1 MTGGEDLIVWKD
13 LLQPLP
19 SVILAQAMLHEA
31 LTALTSSGRQVVLVS
46 EGETVVGYV
55 DSQSLLKQIQSCGL
69 DAVVQYQTD
78 ILKVFYEN
86 PVEFYHN
93 VSLVLGVDEQ
103 GDLIGISSFEEAR
116 NRITRLQLEQKN
128 QIFNSAG
135 IGVITTDSQFR
146 ITFIN
151 EQAEAI
157 LGLSRSFLLHRNYK
171 KLLES
176 DDLAEVLQGKQ
187 FVNATSSLNFKQMIG
202 NFSPLFEQGK
212 IQGIVHIFYLR
223 EQLEEAI
230 QELELVRNLNDDI
243 KTIYASSNEEI
254 LVMNGQGRIMRLAG
268 TFLHEFWMI
277 DQPEKLIGKHI
288 HDLQKEGFF
297 RQNILDI
304 CCKQRGKHVFIQENA
319 KGRKVWSVATPV
331 FHGEQLEKI
340 IIISRDITEINEL
353 KAELET
359 MKKKTDRYK
368 QELDEIL
375 NKTQHEKKLI
385 YRSKVME
392 TLVNHIR
399 QIAMVD
405 STVLLYGQSGA
416 GKEVFAQTIHKYSP
430 RSEQPLIRVNCGAIP
445 ESLMESEF
453 FGYEKGA
460 FTGADRNGKPG
471 LFELANKGS
480 IFLDEITELPL
491 NLQVKLLRVLQ
502 EREITRIGGVKS
514 IKIDV
519 RVIAATNRDIKQMV
533 VENKFREDLYYRL
546 NVIPIT
552 IPALRER
559 VEDII
564 SLSIYFL
571 QQCNTAYG
579 REKTLTR
586 EAVDVLESYHW
597 PGNVR
602 ELQNVI
608 ERLVVT
614 TQENAITCEDV
625 MEILYGENKENRV
638 KPIISAIVPL
648 KEAVD
653 EVEGQLIRFALQKYG
668 TAARAAEIL
677 GISQATMS
685 RKIKQLLL

>member
-1 MTGGEDLIVWKD
+1 MILWKD
-13 LLQPLP
+13 VLQALP
-19 SVILAQAMLHEA
+19 ATISTEATLGEA
-31 LTALTSSGRQVVLVS
+31 LTALNASRRKVVLVC
-46 EGETVVGYV
+46 EGDTVVGYI
-55 DSQSLLKQIQSCGL
+55 DSGALLKQIESSNRL
-69 DAVVQYQTD
+69 DAVVHYQTD
-78 ILKVFYEN
+78 MLKVPFEN

-93 VSLVLGVDEQ
+93 VSIVLGVDER
-103 GDLIGISSFEEAR
+103 GELVGFSSFEEAR
-116 NRITRLQLEQKN
+116 TKITQLQLHQKN
-128 QIFNSAG
+128 QIFNSSG

-151 EQAEAI
+151 ERAEAI
-157 LGLSRSFLLHRNYK
+157 LGLSRNFLLYRNYK
-171 KLLES
+171 KLLALPHL
-176 DDLAEVLQGKQ
+176 DEVLQGKQ
-187 FVNATSSLNFKQMIG
+187 FVNATSSLNFKQMLG
-202 NFSPLFEQGK
+202 NFSPLYENGK

-223 EQLEEAI
+223 QQLEEAI

-243 KTIYASSNEEI
+243 KAIYSSSNEEI
-254 LVMNGQGRIMRLAG
+254 LVMNGQGRIIRLAG
-268 TFLHEFWMI
+268 TFLHDFWMT
-277 DQPEKLIGKHI
+277 DQPDRLIGKHLV
-288 HDLQKEGFF
+288 DLQKEGFF
-297 RQNILDI
+297 RQNILEI
-304 CCKQRGKHVFIQENA
+304 CRKQKNKHVFIQENVR
-319 KGRKVWSVATPV
+319 GRKVWSVATPV
-331 FHGEQLEKI
+331 FHDEQLEKI
-340 IIISRDITEINEL
+340 VIISRDITEINQL
-353 KAELET
+353 KEELES
-359 MKKKTDRYK
+359 MKKKSDRYK

-375 NKTQHEKKLI
+375 HKTQYEKKLI

-392 TLVNHIR
+392 NLVTQIK

-405 STVLLYGQSGA
+405 STVLLYGQSGV
-416 GKEVFAQTIHKYSP
+416 GKEVFAQTIHRYSP
-430 RSEQPLIRVNCGAIP
+430 RSEYSLIRVNCGAIP
-445 ESLMESEF
+445 ENLIESEF

-471 LFELANKGS
+471 LFEMANKGS

-533 VENKFREDLYYRL
+533 MENRFREDLYYRL
-546 NVIPIT
+546 NVIPLH

-571 QQCNTAYG
+571 QQFNSAYQ

-586 EAVDVLESYHW
+586 DALDVMESYHW

-602 ELQNVI
+602 ELQNVV

-614 TQENAITCEDV
+614 TPADEINGEDV
-625 MEILYGENKENRV
+625 MAILYGETKEKKS
-638 KPIISAIVPL
+638 KPIISSIVPL

-668 TAARAAEIL
+668 TAAKAAEIL